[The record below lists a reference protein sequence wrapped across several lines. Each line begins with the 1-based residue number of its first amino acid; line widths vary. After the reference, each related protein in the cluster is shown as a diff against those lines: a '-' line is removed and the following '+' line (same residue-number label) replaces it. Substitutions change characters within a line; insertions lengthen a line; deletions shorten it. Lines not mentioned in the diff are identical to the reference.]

1 MPKSTPTGG
10 DGQDNT
16 KEKGSSCFK
25 SPLFIFGG
33 ITFLFF
39 VYGVWIFDV
48 FPRFGTLKQW
58 SDKGTFGDSWGML
71 TALFS
76 ALAFG
81 GLLITIFQQQADLK
95 LTRDEI
101 RDTRDEMKLHQF
113 ENTFFKML
121 ETYNRILSDLDLTR
135 GTNGDT
141 VVTGTDCIRMLL
153 KILHRTY
160 HKTEE
165 PNFIFDAD
173 RAKFPRVYEEFWQ
186 ARRGDLGHYYRFM
199 YNTIKYID
207 SSDQSDQVKEQYIKI
222 FQSQLSDYEL
232 VLLFYNGNSTY
243 GEKSKVFI
251 EKYHLLSNLP
261 DSLLFN
267 IEHKE
272 WYKKTAYSRN

>member
-1 MPKSTPTGG
+1 MPKSTPAGG
-10 DGQDNT
+10 EGEDNT

-33 ITFLFF
+33 ITVLFF
-39 VYGVWIFDV
+39 VYGVWVFDV
-48 FPRFGTLKQW
+48 FPRFVTFQQW
-58 SDKGTFGDSWGML
+58 SDKGTFGDSWEML

-81 GLLITIFQQQADLK
+81 GLLITIFQQQANLK

-101 RDTRDEMKLHQF
+101 CDTRDEMKLHQF

-121 ETYNRILSDLDLTR
+121 ETYNRILSDLDLKLTR
-135 GTNGDT
+135 GTNGNT

-153 KILHRTY
+153 TILKSTD
-160 HKTEE
+160 HKAVG
-165 PNFIFDAD
+165 PNFIFDAS
-173 RAKFPRVYEEFWQ
+173 RAKFPRIYEEFWHG
-186 ARRGDLGHYYRFM
+186 RRGDLGHYYRFM
-199 YNTIKYID
+199 YNTIKYIN
-207 SSDQSDQVKEQYIKI
+207 SSNQSDQVKKQYIKI
-222 FQSQLSDYEL
+222 FQSQLSDYKL
-232 VLLFYNGNSTY
+232 VLLFYNSNSTY

-267 IEHKE
+267 IGHKE
-272 WYKKTAYSRN
+272 WYRGFN